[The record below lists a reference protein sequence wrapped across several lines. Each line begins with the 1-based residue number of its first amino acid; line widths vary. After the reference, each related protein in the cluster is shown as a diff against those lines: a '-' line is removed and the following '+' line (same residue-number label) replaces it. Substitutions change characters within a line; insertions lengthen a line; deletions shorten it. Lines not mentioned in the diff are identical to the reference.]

1 MLSCPLLKFLS
12 LAAVR
17 SELGDGELRDQGAK
31 ISRARARMRLRP
43 VGPRRSATRR
53 PSARCWA
60 AWPSAATGWP
70 PSAPTR
76 PAAGGG
82 GGGGGADAAA
92 GAGGGG
98 RGRRCPGRCRQ
109 KTLQCR
115 KKPVRFL
122 CRFFQFWLFRA
133 HKLETLLNLH
143 L

>member
-17 SELGDGELRDQGAK
+17 SELGDGELRATRVQK
-31 ISRARARMRLRP
+31 SLSRSRMRMRLRP

-76 PAAGGG
+76 PAAGAAGG

-92 GAGGGG
+92 GASGGG

-115 KKPVRFL
+115 KQPVSFL
-122 CRFFQFWLFRA
+122 SLFQFWLFRA
-133 HKLETLLNLH
+133 HKL
-143 L
+143 